1 MLAAS
6 HTCPSTHLS
15 ESIAD
20 SQNSWQGQQGLAI
33 REESSVLPVIRK
45 REGEAR
51 ETEDGLRW
59 IWMCL
64 RFCFWCRHLVHMATG
79 FILSL
84 CVCVFLILSH
94 VQIRTHTHT
103 QTRTNA
109 AKWKSHLSP
118 AWKNLILTN
127 PSKSPVKQFATF
139 CQTFFSYY
147 FFFPFILMMRLL
159 LKSGK
164 NNHLLVAIRVPLP
177 LRTSSSWL
185 ECTVKILLF
194 NSEFLTLKAATFE

>member
-1 MLAAS
+1 MYSS
-6 HTCPSTHLS
+6 HARRLPHMSQHTPEWINSRQS
-15 ESIAD
+15 ELLTRPTGVS
-20 SQNSWQGQQGLAI
+20 NQGRIVGSA
-33 REESSVLPVIRK
+33 RYKENVK
-45 REGEAR
+45 EAR

-139 CQTFFSYY
+139 CQTFFFVL
-147 FFFPFILMMRLL
+147 FFLSFYI
-159 LKSGK
+159 
-164 NNHLLVAIRVPLP
+164 NTTV
-177 LRTSSSWL
+177 
-185 ECTVKILLF
+185 TVKIR
-194 NSEFLTLKAATFE
+194 